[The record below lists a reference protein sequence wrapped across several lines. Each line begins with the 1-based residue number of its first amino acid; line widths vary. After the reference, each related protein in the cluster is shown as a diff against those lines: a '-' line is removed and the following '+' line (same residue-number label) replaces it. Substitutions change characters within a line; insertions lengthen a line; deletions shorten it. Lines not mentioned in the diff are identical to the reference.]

1 MNCSQIDW
9 KKYFQLQFRDT
20 NITLD
25 FEKTDAEIIIKDKHY
40 IFTVLYI
47 LSRTPLDI
55 IGKMNDLNTLDF
67 SFQNRCFLNYKILM
81 SII

>member
-1 MNCSQIDW
+1 MNCLQIDW

-25 FEKTDAEIIIKDKHY
+25 FENTDAEIIIKDKHY

-47 LSRTPLDI
+47 LSRTPLDV
-55 IGKMNDLNTLDF
+55 IGKNDFNTLDF
-67 SFQNRCFLNYKILM
+67 VTNTDAF
-81 SII
+81 SITKF